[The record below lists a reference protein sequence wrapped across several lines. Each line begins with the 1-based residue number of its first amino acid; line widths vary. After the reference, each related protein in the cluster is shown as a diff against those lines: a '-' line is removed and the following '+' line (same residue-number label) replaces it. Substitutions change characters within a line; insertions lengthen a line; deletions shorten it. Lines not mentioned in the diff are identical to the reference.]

1 MVTSAFIYWL
11 KLAYILEIKLSHMY
25 EANFSTVLYYTGK
38 PGYESFSFEILK
50 MWLKFYQQML
60 KET

>member
-38 PGYESFSFEILK
+38 PGYESFSF
-50 MWLKFYQQML
+50 
-60 KET
+60 